1 MALEDSP
8 VHVPSLPPQ
17 QLVICHTETQ
27 GDTRK
32 HKSWTRGDAHLKILA
47 SDILMLLSYQS
58 SSLFCRILLLKAVS
72 RLKMIIVQEKK
83 REKRIF
89 CIYFFFFVDPT
100 SLSYNIH
107 QLHSIFR
114 NIVERRY
121 SIQVLLQCILICCIF
136 YLILIYFINVIH
148 LILTYYFIHIIGEQI
163 LVSNIT
169 I

>member
-89 CIYFFFFVDPT
+89 YIKLLLLLPLFQSVYFF
-100 SLSYNIH
+100 
-107 QLHSIFR
+107 
-114 NIVERRY
+114 
-121 SIQVLLQCILICCIF
+121 LLTPPH
-136 YLILIYFINVIH
+136 Y
-148 LILTYYFIHIIGEQI
+148 HIIYISYTAYFEI
-163 LVSNIT
+163 LQKEDIQYRCYYSVY
-169 I
+169 